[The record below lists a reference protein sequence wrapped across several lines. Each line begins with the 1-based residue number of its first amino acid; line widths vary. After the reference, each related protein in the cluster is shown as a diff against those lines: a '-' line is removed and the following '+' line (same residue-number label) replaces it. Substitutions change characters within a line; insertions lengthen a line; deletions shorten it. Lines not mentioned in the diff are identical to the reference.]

1 MSKLD
6 ISDFKSATSPS
17 GTSATGGVR
26 PSSVVYWSRFGLA
39 ILSALICFILRL
51 KGDAG
56 IAVALIVYAASYL
69 LVRYGLGYGEAAL
82 KGKQRAVMLG
92 SGTFVFVWAAV
103 WMLLF
108 TLHPY

>member
-1 MSKLD
+1 
-6 ISDFKSATSPS
+6 
-17 GTSATGGVR
+17 
-26 PSSVVYWSRFGLA
+26 LA
-39 ILSALICFILRL
+39 ILSALICFVLRL

-56 IAVALIVYAASYL
+56 IAAAFVVYVASYF
-69 LVRYGLGYGEAAL
+69 LVRYGLGYGEVEL

-108 TLHPY
+108 TLYPY